1 MSIPVMILGP
11 SGTGKSTSLREFE
24 RGEIAVVNVLGK
36 PLPIREQLEQ
46 AVPRRDN
53 GLYIDQVANALK
65 KDTAH
70 KAVMV
75 DDFGYTITEIY
86 MRYSHGAEKLK
97 DQFEVYKIIGARVW
111 NLICDTMADG
121 NVDRI
126 VYFVMHTDVDAG
138 GNVVPA
144 TIGKLLNEK
153 VNLVGMFS
161 IVLMASTDGEH
172 YVFATNGAPPA
183 KSPMGMFADAEIPN
197 DLKAVDARIREFYG
211 YDPLPSPKRKG
222 AAK

>member
-11 SGTGKSTSLREFE
+11 SGTGKSTSLREFK
-24 RGEIAVVNVLGK
+24 RGEIAVMNVLGK
-36 PLPIREQLEQ
+36 PLPIRENLEQ
-46 AVPRRDN
+46 AVPKREN
-53 GLYIDQVANALK
+53 GLYINQVSAAIK
-65 KDTAH
+65 GDKSH

-75 DDFGYTITEIY
+75 DDFGYSITEIY

-111 NLICDTMADG
+111 NLICDVMGDG

-126 VYFVMHTDVDAG
+126 VYFTMHTDVDAN
-138 GNVVPA
+138 GNVIPA

-172 YVFATNGAPPA
+172 YVFSTNGTPPA
-183 KSPMGMFADAEIPN
+183 KSPMGMFEEAEIPN

-211 YDPLPSPKRKG
+211 YDPLPAPKKKEV
-222 AAK
+222 AE